1 MQRCSVHLL
10 ERTFPTKPQ
19 IPYDPLW
26 SKKSSCSH
34 RPHMNHCGQIPR
46 YRCAFW
52 IPPPEDQCGTV
63 TGGECVYH
71 TVTHPTW
78 TIVDLVWN
86 TCVFWIPPHEDQ
98 CGTLTGG
105 ECVYHP
111 DNPPHMNHCGPCLI
125 YGSVFKY
132 NPMSTSVELWLV
144 ENVFIIQPPTQNEP
158 LWTLSE
164 K

>member
-1 MQRCSVHLL
+1 MYWHPGWSVHLL
-10 ERTFPTKPQ
+10 ERTFPTRPQ

-71 TVTHPTW
+71 TATHPTW

-86 TCVFWIPPHEDQ
+86 RCAFWIPPHEDQ

-105 ECVYHP
+105 DCVYHP
-111 DNPPHMNHCGPCLI
+111 DHWGPCVTGNTYEKKFERQFKINSTPSNARWVGGGGIALLC
-125 YGSVFKY
+125 SVLKC
-132 NPMSTSVELWLV
+132 N
-144 ENVFIIQPPTQNEP
+144 Q
-158 LWTLSE
+158 
-164 K
+164 